1 MSICIRIPP
10 GYTPTFSGAILNPRK
25 RCFLEVPNLVGSLR
39 LSYALRQRESRPG
52 VAEGLACRTDLSLNS
67 VRSTLLR
74 RNPLQEQIVKVHAPV
89 KRFDSDALIF
99 SMCTDVVAIIL
110 FA

>member
-1 MSICIRIPP
+1 MFVLSDFPMPYVKERVIP
-10 GYTPTFSGAILNPRK
+10 GWGAT
-25 RCFLEVPNLVGSLR
+25 
-39 LSYALRQRESRPG
+39 
-52 VAEGLACRTDLSLNS
+52 CRTDLSLKIESS
-67 VRSTLLR
+67 VRSNLLR
-74 RNPLQEQIVKVHAPV
+74 RNPLQEHIVKVHAPV